1 MKTRI
6 LILLSLLFW
15 LAAAVLGADIAIYG
29 DTQKNDRVHAQIAAE
44 IASHHPSA
52 VFHLGDLTQKGS
64 SQKHYDRFWQLS
76 APIAELCTIHP
87 ARGNH
92 DVSEALFLANFP
104 QLNGRTN
111 YTVELDSLLFVILDS
126 NRDLGP
132 RSEQSA
138 WLRGVLEDSTLPKLV
153 LLHHPVFSGGEHGDE
168 LGLGLWLPHL
178 LNTYGVAAVFSGHD
192 HHYERSQYAGI
203 TYIVTGGAGGVL
215 REPDRP
221 NLYSLFRAKEHHY
234 LILSRSGKT
243 LSVQAFGLEG
253 LALDSFTIPLP

>member
-1 MKTRI
+1 MNYR
-6 LILLSLLFW
+6 LRLLLTLLW
-15 LAAAVLGADIAIYG
+15 GVTAACLGADIAIYG

-44 IASHHPSA
+44 IAKHSPSA
-52 VFHLGDLTQKGS
+52 AFHLGDLTQKGS

-76 APIAELCTIHP
+76 APIAELCPIHP

-104 QLNGRTN
+104 QLNGQTN
-111 YTVELDSLLFVILDS
+111 HTVELDSLLFVILDS

-138 WLRGVLEDSTLPKLV
+138 WLRGVWQASKRPKPV
-153 LLHHPVFSGGEHGDE
+153 RLHHPVFSGGEHGDS
-168 LGLGLWLPHL
+168 LGLSLWLPHL
-178 LNTYGVAAVFSGHD
+178 LQQYGVAAVFSGHN
-192 HHYERSQYAGI
+192 HHYERSQYQGI
-203 TYIVTGGAGGVL
+203 TYIVAGGGGGEL

-221 NLYSLFRAKEHHY
+221 NPYSLFRAKKHHY

-243 LSVQAFGLEG
+243 LSVQAFGVDG
-253 LALDSFTIPLP
+253 QTLDSFTIALP